1 MTARRKPRRRTATG
15 LYVLIAVILLA
26 FGGVFLASRPSSPPV
41 IRIDDHRA
49 DDGNRIRLSATQA
62 ATLAG
67 PAGLPPVSSIL
78 NVRKRM
84 KYGEF
89 AWDEAGV
96 PTGPVWVRVDLGR
109 QLISVF
115 RAGHEIGTAVILYG
129 ANEKPTPTGQL
140 KVLEKDRDHYSSL
153 YEAPMP
159 FTMRLTDDGVAIH
172 GSDVRWGA
180 ATHGCIGIPLSFA
193 ARLFEQIKLGDPV
206 VILPAMPAPK
216 GA

>member
-1 MTARRKPRRRTATG
+1 MTTRRKPRRRNVTG
-15 LYVLIAVILLA
+15 LYFLIAVTILA
-26 FGGVFLASRPSSPPV
+26 CAAVFLAVRPSPPPV
-41 IRIDDHRA
+41 IHIDDLRA
-49 DDGNRIRLSATQA
+49 EDGRRIRLSTAQA

-67 PAGLPPVSSIL
+67 PAGQPRVSSIL

-89 AWDEAGV
+89 VWDDAGV
-96 PTGPVWVRVDLGR
+96 PTGPVWVRVDLGK

-115 RAGHEIGTAVILYG
+115 RAGQEIGTAVILYG

-140 KVLEKDRDHYSSL
+140 KVLEKDRNHYSSL
-153 YEAPMP
+153 YDAPMP

-180 ATHGCIGIPLSFA
+180 ATHGCVGIPLSFA
-193 ARLFEQIKLGDPV
+193 ARLFDQIKLGDPV
-206 VILPAMPAPK
+206 VILPVTSAPK

>member
-1 MTARRKPRRRTATG
+1 
-15 LYVLIAVILLA
+15 LLA
-26 FGGVFLASRPSSPPV
+26 CGGVFLAVRPSPPPAIHV
-41 IRIDDHRA
+41 DARQPE
-49 DDGNRIRLSATQA
+49 DGNRIRLTAAQA

-67 PAGLPPVSSIL
+67 PPGQRPVSSIL

-89 AWDEAGV
+89 VWDDAGV
-96 PTGPVWVRVDLGR
+96 PAGPVWVRVDLEK

-115 RAGHEIGTAVILYG
+115 RAGQEIGTAVILYG
-129 ANEKPTPTGQL
+129 ASEKPTPTGQL
-140 KVLEKDRDHYSSL
+140 KILEKDRDHYSSL

-180 ATHGCIGIPLSFA
+180 ATHGCVGVPLSFA
-193 ARLFEQIKLGDPV
+193 ARLFDQVKLGDPV
-206 VILPAMPAPK
+206 IILPATTPSK
-216 GA
+216 DS